1 MPGFGKFNTNHI
13 NVILFVYFQS
23 RIDAANQSANPSKRE
38 KLLWL
43 SQIEKKMI
51 IFDSFTNRGLYCRE
65 VCNTM
70 KLF

>member
-1 MPGFGKFNTNHI
+1 MPDFGKFNTNHI
-13 NVILFVYFQS
+13 IVIIFVYFQS

-43 SQIEKKMI
+43 SQIEIFFI
-51 IFDSFTNRGLYCRE
+51 IFDSFTNHGLYCRE
-65 VCNTM
+65 VYNTL